1 MCAYVPGDV
10 RLMCAVSCACLCFA
24 QVCSCLAGVAFWIQ
38 FAHRCNFTMDSAE
51 LSANI
56 AVVLAQQAKLAE
68 LTKGL
73 LEAVQVGK
81 HSEQAPSASKVEM
94 PVELPAIPV
103 EKASGEP
110 VVIII
115 DDESCDESDDAN
127 CVASLGAHGDK
138 FRSPLLE
145 PLEIPM
151 PVLVPMVGANFGA
164 KSPDPGSPTEPSEP
178 ALPHTAAEAEQAQ
191 AEAATEEAQAEKA
204 ELPHAEAG
212 TEQVDAA
219 KEFKPAVGITGGV
232 YRVRR

>member
-1 MCAYVPGDV
+1 MSVFCSG
-10 RLMCAVSCACLCFA
+10 LFVSRR
-24 QVCSCLAGVAFWIQ
+24 GVFEQAAFWLQ

-73 LEAVQVGK
+73 LEALQVGK
-81 HSEQAPSASKVEM
+81 HSEQAPSASKVET
-94 PVELPAIPV
+94 PVELPAIPA

-127 CVASLGAHGDK
+127 CAASLGDK

-145 PLEIPM
+145 PLEM

-164 KSPDPGSPTEPSEP
+164 KSPDS
-178 ALPHTAAEAEQAQ
+178 
-191 AEAATEEAQAEKA
+191 
-204 ELPHAEAG
+204 
-212 TEQVDAA
+212 
-219 KEFKPAVGITGGV
+219 
-232 YRVRR
+232 